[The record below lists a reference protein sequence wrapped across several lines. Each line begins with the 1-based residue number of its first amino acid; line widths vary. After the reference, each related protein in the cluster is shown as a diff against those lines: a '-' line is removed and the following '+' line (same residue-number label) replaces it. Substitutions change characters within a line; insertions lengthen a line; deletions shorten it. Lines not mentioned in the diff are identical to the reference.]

1 MPSPKITFHT
11 LREEYTG
18 RCLAEQVQQYLEE
31 KLIIL
36 GKGANYGQVVFLA
49 GGAGSGKGF
58 AITNFLEGNKFK
70 VFDPDGFKD
79 AFLRIR
85 DNFFK
90 AEAEAERQSQK
101 DGDHK
106 FKPSQKTVDFIK
118 GLVGLNLRDPKDTG
132 KLHMMMK
139 NLGVEEKK
147 IVNFFGP
154 GRQSGA
160 GKVDPSTLPNVI
172 FDNTMK
178 DTGFLTGEKGQGG
191 ILDILFR
198 LGYKSENI
206 HIVWVLT
213 DTKIAISQNFT
224 RDRVV
229 PTEILFQTH
238 RGAAATMQD
247 IMFKNYRSYG
257 INGEIVVVLG
267 GRGKVVKKKGD
278 DWFDEKT
285 GKTYVLDRDLEAPVV
300 MDFKYFRLKKQGEG
314 SIDKDAMMRVRGY
327 ILKYAPV
334 RVSDSPEKLEK
345 IAMGKLRKKGE
356 MPSDVVQ
363 YMGKTPDPRDIEYV
377 AKRKDKSVVGLAR
390 YLEKLGKSQGA

>member
-1 MPSPKITFHT
+1 MPTPKITFHT

-36 GKGANYGQVVFLA
+36 GKGARYGQVVFLA

-58 AITNFLEGNKFK
+58 SVTNFLEGGKFK

-79 AFLRIR
+79 AFLKIR

-90 AEAEAERQSQK
+90 AEAEAQRQDQQ
-101 DGDHK
+101 DGKYK
-106 FKPSQKTVDFIK
+106 FKPSEKTTDFIK
-118 GLVGLNLRDPKDTG
+118 GLLDLNLRDPRDTG
-132 KLHMMMK
+132 KLHMIMK

-147 IVNFFGP
+147 IANFFGP

-178 DTGFLTGEKGQGG
+178 DTGFLTGEKGKGG
-191 ILDILFR
+191 ILDTLFR
-198 LGYKSENI
+198 LGYKAENI
-206 HIVWVLT
+206 HLVWVLT
-213 DTKIAISQNFT
+213 DCKIAISQNFT

-267 GRGKVVKKKGD
+267 GKGRVVKKKGD

-327 ILKYAPV
+327 ILRYAPV
-334 RVSDSPEKLEK
+334 RASDTPEKLEK
-345 IAMGKLRKKGE
+345 AAIEKLRRTGE
-356 MPSDVVQ
+356 MPSDVLQ
-363 YMGKTPDPRDIEYV
+363 YMGKTPDPRDVEYV
-377 AKRKDKSVVGLAR
+377 AKNKKQSVAGLAKW
-390 YLEKLGKSQGA
+390 LEKVGKSQGA